1 MSNRLAPRDVRAEAA
16 AMEPLVQQTERF
28 SELLAVSC
36 GSLVS
41 TWDAEKV
48 RRALQWARYLLHV
61 YRRFAGRGRVREALE
76 RRLPAR
82 GGPLGLRSFAA
93 LESGDARLA
102 LRLLRNRALA
112 PAAARALP
120 SLLFPGPAADHRAD
134 VPQSRLVLLA
144 RRGSALRLLCRL
156 GGDAPRSAL
165 LRTLA
170 EQLDA
175 RLHELGGADSAA
187 ARKLLDT
194 LWTRGPREHVL
205 DVTAEALLLREEDP
219 EPAQATDPAGADETQ
234 KLLRWLL
241 ESPEVLAA
249 FCRHLPAKRLAS
261 VAGCHHALSRAYLDL
276 LTTWATRLHYDLQK
290 GAWVPTQMEDMP
302 WEELCLRLQS
312 LCHAQPFLQ
321 EEVLVTL
328 RSRKALDGDFEV
340 PGMSIWTDLLVVLE
354 CGIVLE

>member
-1 MSNRLAPRDVRAEAA
+1 
-16 AMEPLVQQTERF
+16 MEPLVQQAERF
-28 SELLAVSC
+28 SELLALSC
-36 GSLVS
+36 GPLVG
-41 TWDAEKV
+41 TWDAATV

-76 RRLPAR
+76 RRLPGR

-112 PAAARALP
+112 PAAVRALP
-120 SLLFPGPAADHRAD
+120 GLLFPGPAADPRDD

-144 RRGSALRLLCRL
+144 RRGSALRLLCGL
-156 GGDAPRSAL
+156 CGDAPRGAL
-165 LRTLA
+165 LRTHA
-170 EQLDA
+170 ELLDA
-175 RLHELGGADSAA
+175 RLRELGGADSAA
-187 ARKLLDT
+187 ARKLLDA
-194 LWTRGPREHVL
+194 LWARGPRGHVL
-205 DVTAEALLLREEDP
+205 DVTAEALLREADP

-234 KLLRWLL
+234 KLLPWLL
-241 ESPEVLAA
+241 DSPEVLAA

-276 LTTWATRLHYDLQK
+276 LIAWATRLRYDLQK
-290 GAWVPTQMEDMP
+290 GAWVPTQMDDMP
-302 WEELCLRLQS
+302 WEELCGRLQS
-312 LCHAQPFLQ
+312 LCHAQPCLQ

-340 PGMSIWTDLLVVLE
+340 PGMSIWTDLLLALP
-354 CGIVLE
+354 GGA

>member
-1 MSNRLAPRDVRAEAA
+1 
-16 AMEPLVQQTERF
+16 MEPLVQQTERF

-61 YRRFAGRGRVREALE
+61 YRRFAGRGSVREALE

-82 GGPLGLRSFAA
+82 EGPLGLRSFAA

-102 LRLLRNRALA
+102 LRLLRNRALP
-112 PAAARALP
+112 PAAFGALP
-120 SLLFPGPAADHRAD
+120 SLLFPGPAADHQDD

-144 RRGSALRLLCRL
+144 RRGSALRLLCQL

-165 LRTLA
+165 LRTHA
-170 EQLDA
+170 ELLNA
-175 RLHELGGADSAA
+175 RLQELGGADSA
-187 ARKLLDT
+187 RRLLDT

-205 DVTAEALLLREEDP
+205 EVMAEALLLREADP
-219 EPAQATDPAGADETQ
+219 EPAQATDPAGEDETQ
-234 KLLRWLL
+234 KLLHWLL
-241 ESPEVLAA
+241 NSPEVLAA

-276 LTTWATRLHYDLQK
+276 LTAWATRLHYDLQK
-290 GAWVPTQMEDMP
+290 GAWVPTHMEDMP
-302 WEELCLRLQS
+302 WEELCQRLQS
-312 LCHAQPFLQ
+312 LCHAQPCLQ

-340 PGMSIWTDLLVVLE
+340 PGMSIWTDLLLALP
-354 CGIVLE
+354 GGA